1 MTAAARAAAVALLL
15 PVATAQPQQA
25 SSDYLG
31 PQTRAMQE
39 DDSLNPGMLWVL
51 EGEALW
57 EAPAGTSGRSCADC
71 HGAAEQSMRGVAAR
85 YPAFDADA
93 QAPITL
99 DGRIQ
104 RCRREHQGA
113 EPLPPESD
121 DRLALLAFVAHQS
134 RGLPVAVPDDDRLR
148 PALAHGRALFER
160 RQGQLDLSCAD
171 CHDRHPGQRLG
182 GSMIPPAH
190 PTGYPVY
197 RLEWQALGSLQ
208 RRLRNCMIGV
218 RAEPYPYD
226 SRDYAELELYLM
238 SRAQGLPLETPGV
251 RP

>member
-1 MTAAARAAAVALLL
+1 MRIAARAAAVALLL
-15 PVATAQPQQA
+15 PVGTAQPQPA
-25 SSDYLG
+25 APDYLG

-51 EGEALW
+51 DGAALW
-57 EAPAGTSGRSCADC
+57 QEPAGTSGRSCADC

-85 YPAFDADA
+85 YPAFDADR
-93 QAPITL
+93 QAPLQL

-104 RCRREHQGA
+104 RCRRDHQGA
-113 EPLPPESD
+113 EPLPAESD

-134 RGLPVAVPDDDRLR
+134 RGLPVVAPDRRLQS
-148 PALAHGRALFER
+148 ALARGHSLYDR
-160 RQGQLDLSCAD
+160 RQGQLGLSCAD
-171 CHDRHPGQRLG
+171 CHDRHLGQRLG
-182 GSMIPPAH
+182 GSMIPPAS

-208 RRLRNCMIGV
+208 RRLRNCLIGV

-226 SRDYAELELYLM
+226 SPEYAELELYLM
-238 SRAQGLPLETPGV
+238 SRAQDRPLETPGV